1 MEMELTEYE
10 RTILDYANTAA
21 GRLLIL
27 TQSDNEETAIRS
39 CVEVLKLANQ
49 IEEMKRALLGPAEY
63 ELRVRGEWPDLRF
76 DLPAGVTTLTASG
89 LGPRF
94 RIEDPQTAN
103 PILLREMM
111 KRAVEVVALQELPRT
126 LEQVY
131 LAAMA
136 QVRHDEGL

>member
-49 IEEMKRALLGPAEY
+49 IEEMKRAKQGAE
-63 ELRVRGEWPDLRF
+63 
-76 DLPAGVTTLTASG
+76 A
-89 LGPRF
+89 
-94 RIEDPQTAN
+94 AN
-103 PILLREMM
+103 PPAKEPEEPPLPPEMAS
-111 KRAVEVVALQELPRT
+111 RWLSELANYRDSSNEPKETDSPPFER
-126 LEQVY
+126 
-131 LAAMA
+131 
-136 QVRHDEGL
+136 